1 MNIGSPWYQV
11 PNGHGPEIEQ
21 ADVDHEE
28 AAEMA
33 ASVRLLTRFRHMA
46 GVQLDDLVVSRPS
59 PSYDLS

>member
-1 MNIGSPWYQV
+1 MDIGSPWCQV
-11 PNGHGPEIEQ
+11 PDGHGPENGGV
-21 ADVDHEE
+21 DVDHEE